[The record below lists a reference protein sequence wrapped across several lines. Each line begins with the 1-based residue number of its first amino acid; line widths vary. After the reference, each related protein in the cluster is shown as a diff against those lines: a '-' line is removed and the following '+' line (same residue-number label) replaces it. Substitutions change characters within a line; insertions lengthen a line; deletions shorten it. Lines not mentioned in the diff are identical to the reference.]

1 MQSGDA
7 ANVQRAPFDTRK
19 HLRKLRPKERPP
31 EGGLSNS

>member
-1 MQSGDA
+1 MHQVDVAS
-7 ANVQRAPFDTRK
+7 VQRAPFDTRK